1 MKKLK
6 LDIEM
11 LQVDTFDT
19 LPDRGSGEGSVRG
32 NELSELCQ
40 PVTQFSGCCSGQAT
54 CNNMT
59 CNSCQDTTNV
69 GHCFCTEC
77 VTCWN
82 CADA

>member
-6 LDIEM
+6 LDIEL

-19 LPDRGSGEGSVRG
+19 HPNGVSAEGTVRG
-32 NELSELCQ
+32 NQFTDLCQ
-40 PVTQFSGCCSGQAT
+40 PATQYCHSGQAT
-54 CNNMT
+54 CDT
-59 CNSCQDTTNV
+59 CNSCQNSTAV
-69 GHCFCTEC
+69 GDCFCTEC